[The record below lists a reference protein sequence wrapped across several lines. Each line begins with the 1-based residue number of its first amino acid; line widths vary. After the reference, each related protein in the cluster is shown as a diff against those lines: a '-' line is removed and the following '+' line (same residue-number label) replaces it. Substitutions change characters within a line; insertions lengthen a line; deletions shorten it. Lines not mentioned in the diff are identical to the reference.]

1 MRKTTFLMITVAIAS
16 ALAFTVRGYAETI
29 IVPDAFK
36 TVQQAVDNAKPND
49 TVIVKAGRYAENV
62 VINKPITLMA
72 AEGSASP
79 IISAVDRDKPVIK
92 ITETSL
98 VHLSGITVTGSASN
112 AGVLLANAHNSTLRN
127 VRATKNLSGIVLS
140 RSSGNTVIDS
150 TAEFNEIYG
159 IYLEYSNANKVENN
173 TASNNNDK
181 GFFISDSDSNAITGN
196 NANLNTW
203 NGMTIWSSDNNVITR
218 NMTLRNTFGIVESDS
233 KGNDLSDNTTL
244 PNFYIIYPIL
254 LVYIGIIFYLVEKN
268 IARLLYAKALT

>member
-1 MRKTTFLMITVAIAS
+1 MRKTTFLMTTVGITA
-16 ALAFTVRGYAETI
+16 ALAFTIKAYAESI
-29 IVPDAFK
+29 VVPDAFK
-36 TVQQAVDNAKPND
+36 TVQQAVDNAKPLD

-72 AEGSASP
+72 FDAAASP
-79 IISAVDRDKPVIK
+79 VISAADRDSPVIK
-92 ITETSL
+92 ITETSG
-98 VHLSGITVTGSASN
+98 VHVSGITVTGSASN

-127 VRATKNLSGIVLS
+127 ITATKNLSGIVLS
-140 RSSGNTVIDS
+140 HSNNNTVIDS

-159 IYLEYSNANKVENN
+159 IYLEYSNANKVANN
-173 TASNNNDK
+173 TASNNSDK
-181 GFFISDSDSNAITGN
+181 GFFISGSNGNTITGN

-203 NGMTIWSSDNNVITR
+203 NGMTIWASDNNVITR

-254 LVYIGIIFYLVEKN
+254 LVYIGIIFYLIEKN
-268 IARLLYAKALT
+268 IARLIYPKALI